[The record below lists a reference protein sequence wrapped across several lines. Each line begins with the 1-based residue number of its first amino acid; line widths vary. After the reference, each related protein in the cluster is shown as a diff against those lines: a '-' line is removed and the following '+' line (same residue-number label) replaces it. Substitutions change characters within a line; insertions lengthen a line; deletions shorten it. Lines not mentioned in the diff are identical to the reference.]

1 MSSPKGDKYEAF
13 VMDVLKS
20 EIEKGKLPFPVGQTI
35 LTPKKKYRAKSGND
49 IEVDIAIEVFRD
61 PTKKPFLIAL
71 VECKDYA
78 KPIDTMRIAD
88 LHCKMGLIGAHKGII
103 FTTSGCQ
110 SGVIKEAEYFNIGIA
125 RLNYG
130 DDEPLYEVERST
142 TTSRDLYRSIV
153 LDGEW
158 PETGFIGLTEHE
170 AYTSLCAYIYEGIIK
185 SNPKPTIPFIE
196 AEGIERYATLLA
208 EKCKVGYDPRLL
220 DISLFEVLT
229 FLNYTIENVD
239 TDNYLGKCDFKNRK
253 IYISN
258 ELEIGAPRWRF
269 TITHEIGHILL
280 HRKYFV
286 DDCLQ
291 DDNQTLFGGVYSSAD
306 HKRVE
311 IQANCFAS
319 YFLMPYKLFLE
330 RYIRAYEYIGIP
342 KRIFPKIY
350 VDDQPVNIKDFN
362 DLISFIAKVFC
373 VSRQTVEIRLRQL
386 NLIDDNRKNI
396 SRSLTELLL

>member
-1 MSSPKGDKYEAF
+1 M
-13 VMDVLKS
+13 
-20 EIEKGKLPFPVGQTI
+20 
-35 LTPKKKYRAKSGND
+35 
-49 IEVDIAIEVFRD
+49 
-61 PTKKPFLIAL
+61 
-71 VECKDYA
+71 
-78 KPIDTMRIAD
+78 
-88 LHCKMGLIGAHKGII
+88 
-103 FTTSGCQ
+103 
-110 SGVIKEAEYFNIGIA
+110 
-125 RLNYG
+125 
-130 DDEPLYEVERST
+130 
-142 TTSRDLYRSIV
+142 
-153 LDGEW
+153 
-158 PETGFIGLTEHE
+158 
-170 AYTSLCAYIYEGIIK
+170 
-185 SNPKPTIPFIE
+185 
-196 AEGIERYATLLA
+196 
-208 EKCKVGYDPRLL
+208 
-220 DISLFEVLT
+220 
-229 FLNYTIENVD
+229 NYTIENVD

-269 TITHEIGHILL
+269 TIAHEIGHILL

-350 VDDQPVNIKDFN
+350 VNDHPVNIKDFN

-373 VSRQTVEIRLRQL
+373 VSKQTVEIRLIQL